1 MLVRLDI
8 TLRGG
13 AREFGATRVGARR
26 ELAAT
31 LRAFADRL
39 EASNV
44 DNASGE
50 IVDDLSEAIIGQFS
64 FSIRY
69 AEAG

>member
-8 TLRGG
+8 NLRGG
-13 AREFGATRVGARR
+13 AMEFGATRADARK

-39 EASNV
+39 EASND
-44 DNASGE
+44 DNAWGE
-50 IVDDLSEAIIGQFS
+50 IVDDLSNAIVGHFR
-64 FSIRY
+64 FSIRDG
-69 AEAG
+69 EAG

>member
-13 AREFGATRVGARR
+13 AWEFGATRADASR

-39 EASNV
+39 EASND
-44 DNASGE
+44 DNACGE
-50 IVDDLSEAIIGQFS
+50 IVDDLSEAIIGHFS
-64 FSIRY
+64 FSIRDG
-69 AEAG
+69 EAG